1 MKRLLFLIPVIFFVG
16 ALTISAQDKEDYSK
30 YPGYVDFGN
39 LAPFMNSEN
48 MTEVNIE
55 GYLLKMVSNMSEKND
70 PELSSLLKGLKLV
83 KVYSF
88 KVSGNDAKEVSGKID
103 QIDKR
108 LSDKDWN
115 RIVKVKGAHE
125 NTNVYIKTTTDQNN
139 IVGLVVTS
147 LEKDGEVAFVN
158 IVGSIDM
165 DAIGRLGNKFDI
177 PSLEKIH
184 K

>member
-1 MKRLLFLIPVIFFVG
+1 MKRILFLIPVLF
-16 ALTISAQDKEDYSK
+16 ALAAVTVCAQNKEDYSK
-30 YPGYVDFGN
+30 YPGYVDFGS

-55 GYLLKMVSNMSEKND
+55 GYLLKMVSGMTSKED
-70 PELSSLLKGLKLV
+70 PELSNLLKGLKLV

-88 KVSGNDAKEVSGKID
+88 KVTGNNAKEISGKID

-108 LSDKDWN
+108 LEDKNWN
-115 RIVKVKGAHE
+115 RIVKVKGADE
-125 NTNVYIKTTTDQNN
+125 NTNVYIKTTSDQNN
-139 IVGLVVTS
+139 IIGLVVTS
-147 LEKDGEVAFVN
+147 LNKGGEAAFVN

-165 DAIGRLGNKFDI
+165 DALGRLGNKFDI
-177 PSLEKIH
+177 PSLEKIN